1 MENVRISNEY
11 VHIDLDSDTK
21 FIPHNCGLEAI
32 EITCG
37 EARIAH
43 GTYDVKFSYEHH
55 EGYDDVT
62 LVWITPRADHRQD
75 SLDILNKIRE
85 SNGANPSD
93 SSIDLVAQL
102 KRNDAKMKGDLEDS
116 LKNGDQPSQS
126 TIDYI
131 LKTFD

>member
-21 FIPHNCGLEAI
+21 CLTHNCGLEAI

-43 GTYDVKFSYEHH
+43 GTYDVKFSYEHQ
-55 EGYDDVT
+55 EGYDEVT

-85 SNGANPSD
+85 SNAPSD
-93 SSIDLVAQL
+93 SSMSLVDQL
-102 KRNDAKMKGDLEDS
+102 KRNEDKMKGDLIDS
-116 LKNGDQPSQS
+116 HNENLVDFLKKG
-126 TIDYI
+126 
-131 LKTFD
+131 